1 MSETHMFPGWG
12 RSVDPS
18 RGFVFFRQKRFA
30 FRRTAVL
37 HITGDGE
44 TADAAGPPALKYWMK
59 GNPVAQKVQVLLV
72 DDIDGGEADETV
84 TFALDGKTYEI
95 DLTTA
100 NADKLRGLLGPY
112 VKGGRR
118 TGGRAAG
125 GRGKARAASGGSQDT
140 AQIRAWAKE
149 NGYEVNDRGRV
160 PASIREAYEKANA

>member
-1 MSETHMFPGWG
+1 MSETRMFPGG
-12 RSVDPS
+12 SGPLGLPK
-18 RGFVFFRQKRFA
+18 GFVFFPQKRFA
-30 FRRTAVL
+30 FRRSAVL
-37 HITGDGE
+37 HITGGGE
-44 TADAAGPPALKYWMK
+44 TAGAAHPPALKLSMK

-72 DDIDGGEADETV
+72 DDLDGGEADETV

-100 NADKLRGLLGPY
+100 NADKLRGLLDPY

-118 TGGRAAG
+118 TGGRASG
-125 GRGKARAASGGSQDT
+125 GRGKARAAAGGSQDT

-160 PASIREAYEKANA
+160 PATIRQAYEDANA